1 MNLNKILL
9 EINMTLK
16 ELRKIIRFLNKN
28 AKIKAN
34 GLDVVVN
41 LQVDQDNNWVINFEQ
56 EKNNKKSE

>member
-1 MNLNKILL
+1 
-9 EINMTLK
+9 MTLK

-56 EKNNKKSE
+56 EKKERG

>member
-16 ELRKIIRFLNKN
+16 ELRKIVRFLNKN
-28 AKIKAN
+28 AKIKVN

-56 EKNNKKSE
+56 EKKEEDK

>member
-56 EKNNKKSE
+56 EKKDTNK

>member
-16 ELRKIIRFLNKN
+16 ELRKIVRFLNKN

>member
-16 ELRKIIRFLNKN
+16 ELRKIVRFLNKN

-56 EKNNKKSE
+56 EKNNRKPE

>member
-1 MNLNKILL
+1 
-9 EINMTLK
+9 MTLK

-56 EKNNKKSE
+56 EKKDTNK

>member
-16 ELRKIIRFLNKN
+16 ELRKIVRFLNKN

-34 GLDVVVN
+34 GFDVVVN
-41 LQVDQDNNWVINFEQ
+41 IQVDQDNNWVINFEQ
-56 EKNNKKSE
+56 EKKEEDK